1 MTSNATKK
9 PTVAVIGTG
18 FTGICAAIKVKQELG
33 IDAELFEIAKD
44 VGGTWEANTYP
55 GLECDIPS
63 HVYSFSFEPNPNW
76 TRHFSPQ
83 AEIHTYL
90 RNIAKKYDLYKNT
103 RFETEMIRAEW
114 NEKENNWLLEWRN
127 VSNHQEIGSGS
138 FDFVFA
144 GLGPFRVPKY
154 PQGVP
159 IDNFDGPVVHTAR
172 WDHSIDFTNK
182 KVAVIGSGATAVQLI
197 PALRKLTHHLY
208 SYQRTPAW
216 VIKRNQFNYSRITKF
231 LFRWV
236 PLYMWVYRLYLFF
249 RVDLSYIK
257 IGYYNTWIGRFLRNL
272 TAKSMASRLQR
283 VGRSDLIPK
292 LIPDFPLGCKRITK
306 SEVYLEALAE
316 KNVTLIRSGIKSI
329 QGRTLVDND
338 GNEAEVDVLVLAT
351 GYDVQQF
358 TGNFDVYG
366 RNNTRLVEQ
375 WMKYAPRTYKTVAMH
390 GFPNLFLAMGPSAG
404 LTHHSAVVMIE
415 IQIDYAIKCMKHL
428 GRNGL
433 AAIEPKAAAQEAFIT
448 KLQKSFD
455 GTAFKG
461 GCSSIF
467 LDQNNEIFGIW
478 SGTVCSFWR
487 ELRKPNYND
496 FLLYKKN

>member
-1 MTSNATKK
+1 MVSNK
-9 PTVAVIGTG
+9 PTVAVIGAG

-33 IDAELFEIAKD
+33 IDAELFEVAKD

-76 TRHFSPQ
+76 SKHFSPQ
-83 AEIHTYL
+83 VEIKTYL
-90 RNIAKKYDLYKNT
+90 QNVAKKYNLYPKI

-114 NEKENNWLLEWRN
+114 KEEKNQWFLQWRN
-127 VSNHQEIGSGS
+127 VDDHQKIEDGY

-144 GLGPFRVPKY
+144 GLGPFRVPKI
-154 PQGVP
+154 PQELP
-159 IDNFDGPVVHTAR
+159 IDQFDGPVIHTAR
-172 WDHSIDFTNK
+172 WNKNIDFTNK

-197 PALRKLTHHLY
+197 PSLQKMTHHLY

-216 VIKRNQFNYSRITKF
+216 VTVRNQFNYSRISKF

-236 PLYMWVYRLYLFF
+236 PLFMWIYRLYIFF
-249 RVDLSYIK
+249 QIDLSYIK
-257 IGYYNTWIGRFLRNL
+257 IGYYNSWIGRFIRQR
-272 TAKSMASRLQR
+272 TAKSMASRLTR
-283 VGRSDLIPK
+283 AGRPDLIPK
-292 LIPDFPLGCKRITK
+292 LIPNFPLGCKRITR
-306 SEVYLEALAE
+306 SESYLETLAKE
-316 KNVTLIRSGIKSI
+316 NVSLIQSGIKSI
-329 QGRTLVDND
+329 QGRTIIDNE
-338 GNEAEVDVLVLAT
+338 GNEVEVDILVLAT

-358 TGNFDVYG
+358 LGNFDIYG
-366 RNNTRLVEQ
+366 RNNVRLLEQ
-375 WMKYAPRTYKTVAMH
+375 WMKYSPRTYKTVSMH
-390 GFPNLFLAMGPSAG
+390 GFPNFFTAMGPSSG

-415 IQIDYAIKCMKHL
+415 IQIAYAIQCIK
-428 GRNGL
+428 NL
-433 AAIEPKAAAQEAFIT
+433 AQNNMVAIEPKETAQEVFIT

-487 ELRKPNYND
+487 ELHKPNFND
-496 FLLYKKN
+496 FMFYKKTL